1 MDFIYSSNKQPEN
14 QNIFQMDVSHQM
26 NSIQSPNGYHLQFY
40 AQNYFQGH
48 SVSCNHEDYIS
59 RPNYQQEM
67 CLPNMTPP
75 YVDTA
80 SASDEISIYSPNLS
94 NEKESVLYC
103 SSAQYHTAS
112 FSNFSN
118 IEQCHL
124 PNVAN
129 FSNEKENLYTDSYY
143 VEQQP
148 LTPPMDCTTDHKVFS
163 QSKSEFGQENCSSK
177 IAEHSSL
184 PTMSSLCNPNLNKPL
199 SKWKRKQ
206 ERERLMLPLHV
217 RQKRR
222 QAANA
227 RERKRMTSLNEA
239 FGRLRAILP
248 HKNVSSASNQV
259 EEDSSRGPTKELS
272 KMEALQ
278 TAQAYIAELSRL
290 LREN

>member
-1 MDFIYSSNKQPEN
+1 MDFIYSSNKQPED
-14 QNIFQMDVSHQM
+14 QNIFQMDGAYQM
-26 NSIQSPNGYHLQFY
+26 SSIQSPNGYHPQFY

-48 SVSCNHEDYIS
+48 SVSCIQEDYIS

-103 SSAQYHTAS
+103 GSAQYHTAS
-112 FSNFSN
+112 FSNCSN
-118 IEQCHL
+118 IEQGHL
-124 PNVAN
+124 PNEAN

-148 LTPPMDCTTDHKVFS
+148 LTPPMDCSTDYKVFS
-163 QSKSEFGQENCSSK
+163 QSKSEFGQENYSSK

-184 PTMSSLCNPNLNKPL
+184 PRMSSLCNSNLNKPL

-248 HKNVSSASNQV
+248 QKNVSSASNHV